1 MTIEPFPTDYIAPFL
16 KLAAAENWVAES
28 WEFEFLLSEF
38 PQGCFTA
45 RGDNGETAG
54 SVTSLCHERSGWI
67 GNLLVAEQFRGKGI
81 GKALF
86 RKAKEALRE
95 AGAETFWLTASKQG
109 KSLYENHGFS
119 CIDTIVRW
127 TGFGR
132 QRHAEND
139 PKTDSAVTTS
149 SASGIDNQAWG
160 DRRDALLAATAG
172 RGKLLIEESGFLV
185 IQPCGYDMQFGP
197 FSALDNGTAEHLF
210 DSALR
215 MVPPETKV
223 YLDAPASNRM
233 ALQLFN
239 RREMRIAGSNSLMYS
254 GIKPE
259 YRPEL
264 LYGLATM
271 GSCG

>member
-1 MTIEPFPTDYIAPFL
+1 MNIEPFRTENIAPFL
-16 KLAAAENWVAES
+16 RLAASEKWVADT
-28 WEFEFLLSEF
+28 WEFEFLLSKF
-38 PQGCFTA
+38 PQGCLAA
-45 RGDNGETAG
+45 RGDDGETAG
-54 SVTSLCHERSGWI
+54 FVTSLCHERSGWI
-67 GNLLVAEQFRGKGI
+67 GNLIVAEQFRGKGI
-81 GKALF
+81 GETLF
-86 RKAKEALRE
+86 RKAMEALRE

-109 KSLYENHGFS
+109 KSLYEKHGFS

-127 TGFGR
+127 TGIGR

-139 PKTDSAVTTS
+139 PITDSVITTPS
-149 SASGIDNQAWG
+149 VSGIDNQAWG
-160 DRRDALLAATAG
+160 DRRDALLAATVG

-185 IQPCGYDMQFGP
+185 IRPCGDAMQFGP

-210 DSALR
+210 DAALHTI
-215 MVPPETKV
+215 PLGTKV
-223 YLDAPASNRM
+223 CLDAPASNRA
-233 ALQLFN
+233 ALGLLN
-239 RREMRIAGSNSLMYS
+239 RRRMRIAGTNELMYA